1 MDVFDGVICD
11 NTVAIRRLAFHKSSP
26 LSLFDGMPLYILP
39 FDDTTVGVDILD
51 EKKNYGFVANTE
63 KLDPGKSWAFP
74 IVTGHKYRI
83 HWATTGLDFEKMS
96 LEMSE
101 HWEETD
107 KNVYFVQNFTDTRV

>member
-51 EKKNYGFVANTE
+51 
-63 KLDPGKSWAFP
+63 
-74 IVTGHKYRI
+74 
-83 HWATTGLDFEKMS
+83 
-96 LEMSE
+96 
-101 HWEETD
+101 
-107 KNVYFVQNFTDTRV
+107 